1 MTSVVAI
8 CNRALDMLG
17 AEPVTSLADN
27 TKAARLCVRNFEPVR
42 DAVLRAYPWNA
53 AVRRASLAAL
63 ADAPAWGYARQFQ
76 LPEGPDPEPCLRVLA
91 IGGETELSVRYRIEG
106 RRVLTDEDAPL
117 NILYLAR
124 VEDPAQLDPMLHDV
138 IATRLAADL
147 SYSMTASAAL
157 GQTLMEIYQAKLAEA
172 RATDAEEG
180 TADPLVATWGAA
192 AHAGGLGG
200 VT

>member
-27 TKAARLCVRNFEPVR
+27 TKAARLCARNFDAVR

-63 ADAPAWGYARQFQ
+63 SEPPAWGFARQFQ
-76 LPEGPDPEPCLRVLA
+76 LPEGPVPEPCLRILA
-91 IGGETELSVRYRIEG
+91 IDGETCGMRYRIEG
-106 RRVLTDEDAPL
+106 RRVLSDAAAPL
-117 NILYLAR
+117 DVLYIAR
-124 VEDPAQLDPMLHDV
+124 IEDPAQLDPMLQDV

-147 SYSMTASAAL
+147 SYSLTASAAL
-157 GQTLMEIYQAKLAEA
+157 GQALMEIYQAKLAEA
-172 RATDAEEG
+172 RATDAQEG
-180 TADPLVATWGAA
+180 TADRLFASWGVD
-192 AHAGGLGG
+192 GDQ
-200 VT
+200 T